1 MPHIYDSDK
10 KVIAA
15 EDDHPLLLKMLD
27 IQSYLTKD
35 RIQECWNDMK
45 YYRDEARALFRRNQ
59 INLAMTARIE
69 QAYLYMMNHI
79 KALLK
84 ASDTPPKMSSRH
96 CFQLADIYHCNFS
109 LFQSLPDIWAIDQ
122 IHPIAPLQRLDE
134 PAERYA
140 ILKRYYL

>member
-1 MPHIYDSDK
+1 M
-10 KVIAA
+10 
-15 EDDHPLLLKMLD
+15 LKMLD

-45 YYRDEARALFRRNQ
+45 YYRQKPAHCSGATRLA
-59 INLAMTARIE
+59 LAMTARIE

-84 ASDTPPKMSSRH
+84 ASDTTTEDVQQAL
-96 CFQLADIYHCNFS
+96 FQLADIYHCNFS

-122 IHPIAPLQRLDE
+122 ITLSRHYRGWMSQQRDMLF
-134 PAERYA
+134 
-140 ILKRYYL
+140 